1 MKQKIKINIKDLRIS
16 FFSERGSSSE
26 SGMSFIIMS
35 FQQFCFSHYVLLAY
49 PSQHGFHIAGSFST
63 SQIRSSVFS
72 FSSTIFK
79 IVCDWQAPSIMGWW
93 WVSNWAWEAGQWAA
107 VADTGGYVW
116 KLPFKTMLCSEW
128 RQPSVSATCCGSETP
143 KYLLPGS
150 CLLGTLLLPRVK
162 GSIW

>member
-16 FFSERGSSSE
+16 FFSERGFSSK
-26 SGMSFIIMS
+26 SGMSITIIA
-35 FQQFCFSHYVLLAY
+35 FQQFCFSILFAY
-49 PSQHGFHIAGSFST
+49 PSQDGSHSAGSFSI
-63 SQIRSSVFS
+63 SQMRSSVFS
-72 FSSTIFK
+72 FSSTIFE
-79 IVCDWQAPSIMGWW
+79 IVLDRPSPSIMGWW

-116 KLPFKTMLCSEW
+116 KLPFKTMFCSEW

-150 CLLGTLLLPRVK
+150 CLLGTQLLPRVK